1 MNENERIIAQKKLP
15 GESKYDVC
23 YECLDRTGK
32 SYKDIQPMFYVTTLE
47 ERDITTPDGETF
59 KKKFYGNHY
68 FCPLCKKSFTADD
81 FRIRYTVRADR
92 TKWTESP
99 RMKGYVGE

>member
-32 SYKDIQPMFYVTTLE
+32 NYKDIQPMFYVTTLE

-59 KKKFYGNHY
+59 KKRFMTITISA
-68 FCPLCKKSFTADD
+68 LCVKKVLLLMTSASATQ
-81 FRIRYTVRADR
+81 
-92 TKWTESP
+92 
-99 RMKGYVGE
+99 